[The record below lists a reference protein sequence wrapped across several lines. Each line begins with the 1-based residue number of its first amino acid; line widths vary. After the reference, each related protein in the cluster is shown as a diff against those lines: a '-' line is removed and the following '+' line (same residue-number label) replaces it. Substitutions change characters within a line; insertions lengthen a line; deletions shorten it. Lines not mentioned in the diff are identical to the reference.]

1 MQPIRT
7 GFNQNHGTEPYCAL
21 RIASGTQSGHV

>member
-1 MQPIRT
+1 MQTLSTRFH
-7 GFNQNHGTEPYCAL
+7 GNHGTMVDCAL